1 MIGDHQ
7 QHCIFCSTYL
17 NVFFI
22 LDVFTSFYDYIQL
35 VPACVCQVSIKCDNV
50 QKMCVVES
58 NVVRLPGDDKS
69 TSFSGSPPSSILHP
83 PSSILDPSKA
93 KNKLGA
99 GQWTANQQTVLSFF
113 TFLLRNLRFS
123 FWFTVQ
129 CIVQLR
135 SIN

>member
-1 MIGDHQ
+1 MWCD
-7 QHCIFCSTYL
+7 
-17 NVFFI
+17 
-22 LDVFTSFYDYIQL
+22 
-35 VPACVCQVSIKCDNV
+35 CQGTIN
-50 QKMCVVES
+50 QPLF
-58 NVVRLPGDDKS
+58 RAL
-69 TSFSGSPPSSILHP
+69 LHP
-83 PSSILDPSKA
+83 RASILDPSKA

-113 TFLLRNLRFS
+113 TFLLRNLGFS